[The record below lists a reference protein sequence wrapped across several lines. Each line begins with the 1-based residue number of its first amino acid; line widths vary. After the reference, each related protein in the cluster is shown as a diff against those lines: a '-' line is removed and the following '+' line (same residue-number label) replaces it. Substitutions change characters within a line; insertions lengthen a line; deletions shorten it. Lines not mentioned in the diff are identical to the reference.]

1 MRLAFHCPACSR
13 TVATSAT
20 PESTSINCPCGW
32 QRPVSSSAWN
42 ADNPRECLACGNSDL
57 WRQKDFPQRMGLII
71 IAVQV
76 VLTTMF
82 WSWHRPV
89 WTYTTLILFA
99 VLDMIMFAV
108 LPDVLVC
115 YRCRARHGASGG
127 VDRTTFDLETAE
139 RYRQERL
146 RTAGK

>member
-1 MRLAFHCPACSR
+1 MRLTFHCPACSR
-13 TVATSAT
+13 TVATQAT
-20 PESTSINCPCGW
+20 PESDAINCPCGW
-32 QRPVSSSAWN
+32 RRHLDPQSWN
-42 ADNPRECLACGNSDL
+42 GKDPRECLACGNSDL
-57 WRQKDFPQRMGLII
+57 WRQKDFPQRVGIAI

-99 VLDMIMFAV
+99 LLDMILFAV

-115 YRCRARHGASGG
+115 YRCRARHGTSGG
-127 VDRTTFDLETAE
+127 DDRTTFDLETAE

-146 RTAGK
+146 RAAGK